1 MKDYLEFNARQE
13 QYKES
18 VKWADLELQ
27 ERREAYVDQQL
38 KLYDNAHLM
47 KEEDTVWGWSPLYQT
62 FLRDFP
68 KIGPQRPW
76 RHTEEE
82 WVHIVEAL
90 QVEGAKEPM
99 TLELE
104 CPHIVRALKLYSR
117 VSSGRNTPLA
127 HPERGM
133 TRHNVLGIA
142 RDSYESMR
150 LCVAAQDVVDCGW
163 VLFPCVSSAGVSSVL
178 DCRRDFLGLVG
189 YEGTEQ
195 EAVLRQIETFIVR
208 VARRSIV
215 DMVRK
220 GNTEELATMWY
231 KKKFD
236 GLPRPHC
243 DQVLQNIF
251 YCNTNFID

>member
-1 MKDYLEFNARQE
+1 M
-13 QYKES
+13 
-18 VKWADLELQ
+18 
-27 ERREAYVDQQL
+27 
-38 KLYDNAHLM
+38 
-47 KEEDTVWGWSPLYQT
+47 
-62 FLRDFP
+62 
-68 KIGPQRPW
+68 
-76 RHTEEE
+76 
-82 WVHIVEAL
+82 HIVEAL
-90 QVEGAKEPM
+90 QREGANESL

-117 VSSGRNTPLA
+117 VSSGQITPLV
-127 HPERGM
+127 HPEKGM
-133 TRHNVLGIA
+133 TRHNVLGIS

-150 LCVAAQDVVDCGW
+150 LCVAAQDVVDCGRI
-163 VLFPCVSSAGVSSVL
+163 LFPYVSSARVPSVL

-215 DMVRK
+215 DMVRL
-220 GNTEELATMWY
+220 GNMEELVTMWY

-243 DQVLQNIF
+243 NQVLQNIF
-251 YCNTNFID
+251 YCKTNFIARSCIATQC